1 MAIPTTHCIPA
12 IPAIFPERRAN
23 AMRSSLQ
30 DSVAMAPRG
39 AAQAG
44 LVVGRNIGS
53 HAPFKVPIGLICME
67 AASI

>member
-1 MAIPTTHCIPA
+1 
-12 IPAIFPERRAN
+12 
-23 AMRSSLQ
+23 
-30 DSVAMAPRG
+30 MAPRVG
-39 AAQAG
+39 ALAG